1 MGIKKKDLKCM
12 SKNKKCMECL
22 KSKNS
27 KKFISGKSIKGST
40 TMFDLHDYGCNK
52 KCKSCKEEEKKGGGL
67 PDVLIPLG
75 LIVAREYGPKLVRS
89 LKRRLT
95 KKGGR
100 KRRRTVRKRRR
111 TRKGKRSRKTLRGG
125 NFGSCSRCHVGGS
138 KSEQKEANK
147 VTAKKIAQQAM
158 KESKQLPAAV
168 KAKISL
174 ASKKAAR
181 TIPLKKNINSTPL
194 DKLIEDMETFSKE
207 MKTNILQEKSQLP
220 KDQQTPGGQQVK
232 KIVDKYISELNR
244 KSMLVKQASDKLGG
258 KRRRTKG
265 KSKFVGTCS
274 RYFWCYRQSCS
285 HIPRTS
291 NYTF

>member
-1 MGIKKKDLKCM
+1 MK
-12 SKNKKCMECL
+12 
-22 KSKNS
+22 
-27 KKFISGKSIKGST
+27 T
-40 TMFDLHDYGCNK
+40 
-52 KCKSCKEEEKKGGGL
+52 KKGGGL

-100 KRRRTVRKRRR
+100 KRRRTVRRKGKRTRKA
-111 TRKGKRSRKTLRGG
+111 TRKGKRKTLRGG

-138 KSEQKEANK
+138 KSEQKKANK
-147 VTAKKIAQQAM
+147 SKAKKIAQQAM

-174 ASKKAAR
+174 ASKNAAR

-207 MKTNILQEKSQLP
+207 MKSNILQEKSQLP
-220 KDQQTPGGQQVK
+220 KDQQTPGGPQVK
-232 KIVDKYISELNR
+232 KIVDRYIAELNK
-244 KSMLVKQASDKLGG
+244 KSSRVKQASDKLGG

-265 KSKFVGTCS
+265 KRTKSK
-274 RYFWCYRQSCS
+274 RK
-285 HIPRTS
+285 RTKGKQRGGFMRGATR
-291 NYTF
+291 NFCTMKN

>member
-125 NFGSCSRCHVGGS
+125 KFGSCSSCQVGGM
-138 KSEQKEANK
+138 
-147 VTAKKIAQQAM
+147 IM
-158 KESKQLPAAV
+158 GV
-168 KAKISL
+168 KALQRLEEQIRHML
-174 ASKKAAR
+174 EG
-181 TIPLKKNINSTPL
+181 TIHEREEAHDIL
-194 DKLIEDMETFSKE
+194 KE
-207 MKTNILQEKSQLP
+207 MKNNTTDRDQRELAIKINESLESPKSP
-220 KDQQTPGGQQVK
+220 KGK
-232 KIVDKYISELNR
+232 KKGIKT
-244 KSMLVKQASDKLGG
+244 KG
-258 KRRRTKG
+258 KRTKG
-265 KSKFVGTCS
+265 KRK
-274 RYFWCYRQSCS
+274 
-285 HIPRTS
+285 RTKGKRKRTKGKQRGGFMRGATR
-291 NYTF
+291 NFCTMKH

>member
-75 LIVAREYGPKLVRS
+75 LIVAREYIPKLVRS

-100 KRRRTVRKRRR
+100 KRRRTVRGKKKKR
-111 TRKGKRSRKTLRGG
+111 TRRTLRGG
-125 NFGSCSRCHVGGS
+125 KFGSCTSCQVGGMIGDKAS
-138 KSEQKEANK
+138 
-147 VTAKKIAQQAM
+147 VGKK
-158 KESKQLPAAV
+158 K
-168 KAKISL
+168 
-174 ASKKAAR
+174 
-181 TIPLKKNINSTPL
+181 
-194 DKLIEDMETFSKE
+194 
-207 MKTNILQEKSQLP
+207 
-220 KDQQTPGGQQVK
+220 
-232 KIVDKYISELNR
+232 R
-244 KSMLVKQASDKLGG
+244 K
-258 KRRRTKG
+258 RTKG
-265 KSKFVGTCS
+265 K
-274 RYFWCYRQSCS
+274 
-285 HIPRTS
+285 RTKGKRTKGKRTKGKQKGGFMRGATRDFCQIK
-291 NYTF
+291 N

>member
-75 LIVAREYGPKLVRS
+75 LIVAREYIPKLVRS

-100 KRRRTVRKRRR
+100 KRRRTVRGKKKKR
-111 TRKGKRSRKTLRGG
+111 TRRTLRGG
-125 NFGSCSRCHVGGS
+125 KFGSCTSCQVGGMIGDTASVIDFS
-138 KSEQKEANK
+138 KFKKTTFTLNDNMEFAKDVLETRKLTPDKLTKE
-147 VTAKKIAQQAM
+147 I
-158 KESKQLPAAV
+158 
-168 KAKISL
+168 
-174 ASKKAAR
+174 
-181 TIPLKKNINSTPL
+181 
-194 DKLIEDMETFSKE
+194 LIEDGFTNKDAETV
-207 MKTNILQEKSQLP
+207 MKNIEKLSLNSP
-220 KDQQTPGGQQVK
+220 KSPK
-232 KIVDKYISELNR
+232 R
-244 KSMLVKQASDKLGG
+244 K
-258 KRRRTKG
+258 RTKG
-265 KSKFVGTCS
+265 KKK
-274 RYFWCYRQSCS
+274 RK
-285 HIPRTS
+285 RTKGKKKRKRTKGKRTKGKRTKGKQKGGFMRGATRDFCQIK
-291 NYTF
+291 N